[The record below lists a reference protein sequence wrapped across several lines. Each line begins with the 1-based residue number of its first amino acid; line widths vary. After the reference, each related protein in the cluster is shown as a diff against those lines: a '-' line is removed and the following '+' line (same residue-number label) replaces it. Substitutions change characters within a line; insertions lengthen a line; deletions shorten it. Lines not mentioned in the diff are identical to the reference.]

1 MKKGRFGIFKIYFN
15 KKSFN
20 MKQII
25 FALAVCLLL
34 SSCEREE
41 VRLMYVCDC
50 QQQAQASQ
58 FIKES
63 IGPANNMSDEEME
76 DVINQLE
83 RTAVRLH
90 CTQEYKRV
98 RIGES
103 LFEVIDAKEGQ
114 TVYNY

>member
-1 MKKGRFGIFKIYFN
+1 
-15 KKSFN
+15 

-25 FALAVCLLL
+25 FTLAVCLFL
-34 SSCEREE
+34 SSCEHEE
-41 VRLMYVCDC
+41 TRLMYVCDC

-63 IGPANNMSDEEME
+63 IAPANNMSDEEME
-76 DVINQLE
+76 DVISQLE

-90 CTQEYKRV
+90 CTQQYKKV
-98 RIGES
+98 RTGNG